1 MSTPLEAIHKFCVAC
16 VGSPF
21 EVKDCG
27 GDKCLN
33 GECYPNGECWFYKF
47 RLGKGRPSVKLIRQM
62 CLWCQGGSKEF
73 VKDCFEGTGH
83 SGVSACP
90 LWQYRLGTNPKRAG
104 IGRKFPAIG
113 AVSGHFT
120 G

>member
-83 SGVSACP
+83 
-90 LWQYRLGTNPKRAG
+90 
-104 IGRKFPAIG
+104 
-113 AVSGHFT
+113 
-120 G
+120 